1 MFEGGTHLTVVTMS
15 TAQTSITMTT
25 ATPAMITIVIRSSG
39 VLAGA
44 FEGLTSPGAAQQEQN
59 HKNKYVLCGT
69 YEILYLMNS
78 ARVLTAVVRAHFH
91 NATATILHLVVG
103 SNHNYAVLSVEVEV

>member
-1 MFEGGTHLTVVTMS
+1 M
-15 TAQTSITMTT
+15 
-25 ATPAMITIVIRSSG
+25 
-39 VLAGA
+39 
-44 FEGLTSPGAAQQEQN
+44 
-59 HKNKYVLCGT
+59 LCGT
-69 YEILYLMNS
+69 YEMFYLMNS